1 MNPVVEFLSAQFKLG
16 FQYSTINTYR
26 SALSATLP
34 HIDGHPVG
42 QHPLVCKLLQGIFNE
57 RPPMPRYQNTWDVG
71 VVVQYLKSLSPSE
84 EQSLQAL
91 SKKLVTLLAL
101 ANASR
106 ASDIYALDLQ
116 YHQFSQEGVLFHIP
130 TLTKTR
136 RSGPPKTI
144 FISIFEEDLSICPV
158 NTLKVYL
165 DKTKQIRMQEENG
178 RLPLLISIRKPHKA
192 VSSATISRWMK
203 QVLTEAGIRTEIF
216 KAHSV
221 RAASSSAATTK
232 GVSMVDIMQTAGWS
246 RPSTFEKFYYKPI
259 EQTKFTEAVLKQ

>member
-1 MNPVVEFLSAQFKLG
+1 MQV
-16 FQYSTINTYR
+16 
-26 SALSATLP
+26 
-34 HIDGHPVG
+34 
-42 QHPLVCKLLQGIFNE
+42 
-57 RPPMPRYQNTWDVG
+57 
-71 VVVQYLKSLSPSE
+71 
-84 EQSLQAL
+84 L

-106 ASDIYALDLQ
+106 ASDLHALDLQ

-136 RSGPPKTI
+136 RSGLPKT

-221 RAASSSAATTK
+221 
-232 GVSMVDIMQTAGWS
+232 
-246 RPSTFEKFYYKPI
+246 
-259 EQTKFTEAVLKQ
+259 